1 MLSKRYLDRA
11 ERSTRHRDR
20 IGAGH
25 LLSYRI
31 EKERKV
37 LTELRSWLTCAL
49 AGHRAEVART
59 FLHAQCSLLI
69 FFSNSPCAS
78 FRLHVFSKLS
88 QQIYKAFSGIR
99 SREVLVESIEARLA
113 ESSLCRRY
121 R

>member
-1 MLSKRYLDRA
+1 MFSKRYLDRA

-88 QQIYKAFSGIR
+88 QQIYNAFSGIR
-99 SREVLVESIEARLA
+99 SQEVLVESIEARLA